1 MSIWKKRPSLTQ
13 GKIDGEEKSSDQ
25 DPKRVVTKLDFLVIF
40 LFAYSKSMFCTS
52 HFWGHPPTFL
62 GIHSFLVRSQDLW
75 AQNWVFEIHPDEA
88 EFRERYPPWN
98 YIFAPENGWLCD
110 NCFLFGRVQPGRCEL
125 LNIREGIEF
134 WNSKAIGAR
143 WKKGS
148 LVVHGIQGMKSYPII
163 WGLFHRPFF
172 FWIIKQS
179 GFNGKSGVPLV

>member
-13 GKIDGEEKSSDQ
+13 GKIDGEEKIFRPGS
-25 DPKRVVTKLDFLVIF
+25 KACVTNWIF
-40 LFAYSKSMFCTS
+40 WSFFVRIFQKHVLHIALL
-52 HFWGHPPTFL
+52 GPPPTFL

-88 EFRERYPPWN
+88 EFRERYPPWKL
-98 YIFAPENGWLCD
+98 YFCTWKWMVVWQLFP
-110 NCFLFGRVQPGRCEL
+110 FGRVQPGRCEL

-134 WNSKAIGAR
+134 WNSKAIGAM
-143 WKKGS
+143 KKGS

-172 FWIIKQS
+172 F
-179 GFNGKSGVPLV
+179 LDH